1 MFSYRTTIKVIRGK
15 HLQIQF
21 SCESLISLETF
32 IESLNYGLKSELLN
46 RALNDCWRFDLNSTE
61 WTKIKLKITETAQ
74 SPKSELQLRLGPNRR
89 HSLGASPLELTRDS
103 MKYMRMWHTAFFNK
117 FNGKM
122 MICGGTNS
130 QNEFYKNLPPVFLLQ
145 SKLSF

>member
-1 MFSYRTTIKVIRGK
+1 M
-15 HLQIQF
+15 
-21 SCESLISLETF
+21 
-32 IESLNYGLKSELLN
+32 
-46 RALNDCWRFDLNSTE
+46 NSTE
-61 WTKIKLKITETAQ
+61 WTKIKFKITETAQ

-89 HSLGASPLELTRDS
+89 HSLGSSQLELARDS
-103 MKYMRMWHTAFFNK
+103 RKYMRMWHTASFNK

-145 SKLSF
+145 GKLSF

>member
-1 MFSYRTTIKVIRGK
+1 M
-15 HLQIQF
+15 
-21 SCESLISLETF
+21 
-32 IESLNYGLKSELLN
+32 
-46 RALNDCWRFDLNSTE
+46 NSTE
-61 WTKIKLKITETAQ
+61 WTEIKLKITETAQ
-74 SPKSELQLRLGPNRR
+74 SPKSELQIRLGPNRR
-89 HSLGASPLELTRDS
+89 HTLGTSPLELTRDS

-145 SKLSF
+145 GESPFRCIIQGLIPERLNQGIDPRKNENGTKEPIDHNTYTGKLHTKYIYY

>member
-1 MFSYRTTIKVIRGK
+1 M
-15 HLQIQF
+15 
-21 SCESLISLETF
+21 
-32 IESLNYGLKSELLN
+32 
-46 RALNDCWRFDLNSTE
+46 NSTE
-61 WTKIKLKITETAQ
+61 WTEIKLKISETAQ
-74 SPKSELQLRLGPNRR
+74 SPKSELQLRIGPNRR
-89 HSLGASPLELTRDS
+89 HSLGASPLELTHDS

-145 SKLSF
+145 GKLSF